1 VLQEAQRLICRKL
14 GLPADADEE
23 AEQLRKRFE
32 SSFDTSLSPAQIDAL
47 TVLAG
52 SATMG
57 SNKVNVVEV

>member
-32 SSFDTSLSPAQIDAL
+32 SSFDTPLSPAQIDAL
-47 TVLAG
+47 TVLAD

-57 SNKVNVVEV
+57 SSKVNAIRV